1 MSVLTEYRPRTDQA
15 GRPTDVTAG
24 SPADIALRLA
34 ASRDRWRRAVR
45 FDPAARVHT
54 LIYADPDF
62 EAWLLT
68 WLPGQST
75 DVHDHG
81 GSAGALVVLAGTL
94 AEWTPVRS
102 SWFGPKGRM
111 RRLRRGDV
119 RPFGPDHVHQV
130 RNDQLEPAIS
140 LHVYAPR
147 LTTMTRYAR
156 VGGLLAP
163 VGTDRAG
170 ADW

>member
-1 MSVLTEYRPRTDQA
+1 MSALTDHRPHPSQA
-15 GRPTDVTAG
+15 GRPTPLEAG
-24 SPADIALRLA
+24 SPADIARRLA
-34 ASRDRWRRAVR
+34 ASPDRWMPAVR

-54 LIYADPDF
+54 RICAEENF

-102 SWFGPKGRM
+102 RVFGPKGRT
-111 RRLRRGDV
+111 RRLRLGDV

-130 RNDQLEPAIS
+130 RNDLLEPAIS

-156 VGGLLAP
+156 TEDRLEIL
-163 VGTDRAG
+163 GTDRAG